1 MQFCKNLSL
10 VKGRLAWEMQKFT
23 WLTFRMLI
31 KKEKNY
37 KKPRID
43 INSQSE
49 NIAVASG
56 HCLAELIIN
65 ELLAESAAELSW
77 RRLGSDD

>member
-1 MQFCKNLSL
+1 
-10 VKGRLAWEMQKFT
+10 
-23 WLTFRMLI
+23 MLI

-37 KKPRID
+37 KKPHID

-65 ELLAESAAELSW
+65 ELLAESAAELS
-77 RRLGSDD
+77 